1 MTVLQMGPVPPP
13 QDGIQSNLMGIH
25 RFLAENGI
33 RSGLMSLTRHQGAI
47 GDEIYHPRGAFH
59 VATLLLRL
67 PYSIL
72 HLHIGGAAPR
82 AVLLLAPFPGFLPRR
97 KAALSLHSR
106 GDPPPPPRPA

>member
-13 QDGIQSNLMGIH
+13 QGGIQSNLMGIH

-72 HLHIGGAAPR
+72 HLHIGGGPTR
-82 AVLLLAPFPGFLPRR
+82 WLLLLAPLLGFLPRR
-97 KAALSLHSR
+97 KFAVSPHFR
-106 GDPPPPPRPA
+106 G